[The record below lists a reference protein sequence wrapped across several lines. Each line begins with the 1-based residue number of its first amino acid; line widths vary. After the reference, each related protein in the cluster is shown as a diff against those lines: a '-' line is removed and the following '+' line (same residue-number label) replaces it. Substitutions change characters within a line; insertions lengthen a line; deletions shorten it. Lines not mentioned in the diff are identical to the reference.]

1 MIPLKVGKKKKKKRE
16 TPKTDTGIVLTQP
29 LMGLVVFVLVH
40 NIVIELLHWVR
51 TAIDWPVVIENNSAI
66 LSELEY

>member
-1 MIPLKVGKKKKKKRE
+1 MIPLKVGKKKKKRE
-16 TPKTDTGIVLTQP
+16 TPKTDTGIVLTQH

-51 TAIDWPVVIENNSAI
+51 TAIDWPVVTENNSAL